1 MANFEDDVVKVEK
14 PGSELPP
21 NDVEVT
27 HMNKDVRTPSLPK
40 ISSSAAG
47 SNPFTVL
54 ESRPSSKPESEAASA
69 VKVFL
74 TSIFG
79 SGWRIHHYLWLHLIF
94 VTQYY
99 YTRVLGLNRISYLN

>member
-1 MANFEDDVVKVEK
+1 MANIEDVEK

-47 SNPFTVL
+47 SNPFTLL

-69 VKVFL
+69 VKVIL
-74 TSIFG
+74 TFIFG
-79 SGWRIHHYLWLHLIF
+79 SIITCGCI
-94 VTQYY
+94 
-99 YTRVLGLNRISYLN
+99 